1 MNRLARFFES
11 WAFVAIAWAALI
23 AYALV
28 GGGGMTRRLATIARC
43 GWIESWPAIGL
54 MWAGLIAYA
63 FFGGA

>member
-1 MNRLARFFES
+1 
-11 WAFVAIAWAALI
+11 
-23 AYALV
+23 
-28 GGGGMTRRLATIARC
+28 MTRRLATIARC